1 METNSGPFL
10 VFRRDHLWSTS
21 GIISGP
27 IWGWITCGR
36 ASFAVLYIPNQNTL
50 YYRGELWYFR
60 VWCSLRFADFLFLRI
75 WFSIF
80 VKNTS
85 GFSDMVSDVAFAF
98 SYLGFGFSSISAPA
112 LISNSREMQ
121 LLYRLAS
128 HVQSH
133 VRPNYRSH
141 VTD

>member
-1 METNSGPFL
+1 MVTYDFFPAGSFAVHIGDH
-10 VFRRDHLWSTS
+10 FRSNL
-21 GIISGP
+21 GII
-27 IWGWITCGR
+27 CGR

-133 VRPNYRSH
+133 VRPNNRSH